1 VPIKMGVQVIV
12 VFKEICQEELG
23 VVVWELI
30 FDLKEVLVRSK
41 YESLELGL
49 KILKVRIVLESELHH
64 VSRVIDLF
72 VFIKYIESL

>member
-1 VPIKMGVQVIV
+1 MPIKMGVQVIV